1 MFLTVTLV
9 DGENEDAVYLWTAD
23 SQEHISSATNTI
35 ILIMHFPFF
44 KYNTSIFGY
53 YIVYIVPLYN
63 CMFLH

>member
-44 KYNTSIFGY
+44 KYNTSILGY
-53 YIVYIVPLYN
+53 YTVYIIPIYN
-63 CMFLH
+63 CTFLH